1 MTLSGSFGN
10 QRNHAGIVVLA
21 CVFLQAKRFHAHP
34 DKIATRTAL
43 LAFPS
48 FCVFFARATKTD
60 SHLCLR
66 ILALFSF
73 VGDLMKI

>member
-43 LAFPS
+43 LAFQS
-48 FCVFFARATKTD
+48 FCVFLRAQQKQTRISAYAY
-60 SHLCLR
+60 SHYFPLSG
-66 ILALFSF
+66 I
-73 VGDLMKI
+73 